1 MNQIEVEN
9 ISFAYNKR
17 TLFSNLSVSFA
28 DSEFCAIIGPNGS
41 GKTTLLKCIGNL
53 QPICGGDIKVNGQSI
68 ATFPSTELAKLI
80 SYVPQRQDNIF
91 EMSVHDIVMMGL
103 YPYQKKWQGPSTQDE
118 AVVQEMLQRCNLSEL
133 QERLCSELSGG
144 EMQRTLI
151 ARAMAQQ
158 TPIML
163 LDEPLSNLDV
173 AHRYEIMDILA
184 RLNRQGVMILLILHE
199 FPIALEYATHALLM
213 KGGQIVLHDEQKRV
227 LSPENLRQC
236 FDLNSDFSISEN
248 GLICKTTI

>member
-1 MNQIEVEN
+1 MNKITVED
-9 ISFAYNKR
+9 ISFSYEKR
-17 TLFSNLSVSFA
+17 TLFSNLSATFV

-41 GKTTLLKCIGNL
+41 GKTTLLKCIGHLLPVKSGNI
-53 QPICGGDIKVNGQSI
+53 QVNGQSI
-68 ATFPSTELAKLI
+68 NSFPPTELAKLI

-103 YPYQKKWQGPSTQDE
+103 YPYQKRWQRPSSQDE
-118 AVVQEMLQRCNLSEL
+118 AIVQEMMTRCNLLDL
-133 QERLCSELSGG
+133 QERLCNELSGG

-163 LDEPLSNLDV
+163 LDEPLANLDV

-184 RLNRQGVMILLILHE
+184 RLNQQGVMILIILHE
-199 FPIALEYATHALLM
+199 FPIAIEYATHALLM
-213 KGGQIVLHDEQKRV
+213 KEGKILLHDVQSRV
-227 LSPENLRQC
+227 LTPENLRHC
-236 FDLNSDFSISEN
+236 FDLHNDFSISAN
-248 GLICKTTI
+248 GLICKKNI

>member
-1 MNQIEVEN
+1 MNKIEVEN
-9 ISFAYNKR
+9 ISFNYDKR
-17 TLFSNLSVSFA
+17 MLFANLSATFE

-53 QPICGGDIKVNGQSI
+53 LPINGGDIKVNGQSI
-68 ATFPSTELAKLI
+68 TTFKPTELAKLI

-103 YPYQKKWQGPSTQDE
+103 YPYQKKWQGPSSQDE
-118 AVVQEMLQRCNLSEL
+118 AIVQEMMARCNLLDL

-184 RLNRQGVMILLILHE
+184 QLNRQGVMILLILHE
-199 FPIALEYATHALLM
+199 FPIAIEYATHALLM
-213 KGGQIVLHDEQKRV
+213 KEGEIVLHDVQNCV
-227 LSPENLRQC
+227 LTPENLRQC
-236 FDLNSDFSISEN
+236 FDLNDDFRINTDGFIS
-248 GLICKTTI
+248 KKS